1 MKQII
6 EKKYVLEFLIYS
18 MFGWIYSLK
27 KYGKQ

>member
-18 MFGWIYSLK
+18 MFGWIYEVAIE
-27 KYGKQ
+27 YF